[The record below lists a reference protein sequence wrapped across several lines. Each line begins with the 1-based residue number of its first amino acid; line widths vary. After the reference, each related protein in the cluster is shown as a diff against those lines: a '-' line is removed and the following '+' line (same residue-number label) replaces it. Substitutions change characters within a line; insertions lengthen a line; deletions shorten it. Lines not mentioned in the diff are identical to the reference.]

1 MMNDS
6 ARRSASYAQRI
17 ASAAKD
23 GRILSGL
30 ARRMGCEPYLEALY
44 RLMLR
49 QRRQPRLSVEALPA
63 IQKSG
68 NFASTALGLALEQAF
83 EKALAG
89 IGGPGEHVRAMIGMS
104 GQKYRTFINV
114 LIGALPDARYLEV
127 GSYAGSTAASALFGN
142 KVRALCIDN
151 WSEFDGP
158 KGQFLVNLSSVQTP
172 DVDFSYIENDF
183 RLVDYS
189 AIGVFNVYLFDG
201 PHTEQDQYD
210 GVRMAMPV
218 LENCFVLI
226 IDDWN
231 WAAARLGTYR
241 AIRDAGCSILCSIEV
256 RTTTDNSH
264 PHQKGGKSD
273 WHNGYF
279 FGVLAAPR

>member
-1 MMNDS
+1 MMSES
-6 ARRSASYAQRI
+6 AYKPASYAQRI
-17 ASAAKD
+17 AAAAKD

-30 ARRMGCEPYLEALY
+30 ARRLGCEFHLEALY
-44 RLMLR
+44 RLLLR
-49 QRRQPRLSVEALPA
+49 QRLQPRSSGQPLPA

-68 NFASTALGLALEQAF
+68 NFTSTSLGVALEQAF

-89 IGGPGEHVRAMIGMS
+89 IGGPAAHVRAMEGMS
-104 GQKYRTFINV
+104 GQKYRTFINS

-151 WSEFDGP
+151 WSQFDGP
-158 KGQFLVNLSSVQTP
+158 KEQFLANLKSVQSP

-183 RLVDYS
+183 RRVDYS
-189 AIGVFNVYLFDG
+189 TIGRFNVYLFDG

-210 GVRMAMPV
+210 GVRLAMPA
-218 LENCFVLI
+218 LEKCFVLI

-231 WAAARLGTYR
+231 WVGPRLGTYR
-241 AIRDAGCSILCSIEV
+241 AIRDAGCSIVCSIEV

-264 PHQKGGKSD
+264 PIKAHGNSD

-279 FGVLAAPR
+279 FGVLAAPA